1 MKKYLV
7 LVLSLILAF
16 GLLTGCEKKVEGDAL
31 IVGATAKPHSE
42 ILEIVKPTL
51 AEEGINLI
59 IKEYTD
65 YILINPALN
74 DGEIDANFFQHV
86 QYLGEY
92 NDKNDTSLTEVVKV
106 HSEPMG
112 VYSNSIKNL
121 ADIPKGTTVGIPND
135 ATNGGRALLL
145 LENEGIITLKEDA
158 GLIATDVDIVE
169 NPKEIVIQ
177 MMDAP
182 MLVRALEDLPICV
195 INSNYALEGNLNPVE
210 DAIAME
216 PTDSPYA
223 NILVVK
229 AGDEN
234 REDIQKLAKAL
245 QSEEIRSFLEEKYQG
260 ACVPAF

>member
-16 GLLTGCEKKVEGDAL
+16 VLLTGCEKKVEGDAL

-92 NDKNDTSLTEVVKV
+92 NDKNDTNLTEVVKV

-112 VYSNSIKNL
+112 VYSNSIKSL
-121 ADIPKGTTVGIPND
+121 ACP
-135 ATNGGRALLL
+135 RAQL
-145 LENEGIITLKEDA
+145 
-158 GLIATDVDIVE
+158 
-169 NPKEIVIQ
+169 
-177 MMDAP
+177 
-182 MLVRALEDLPICV
+182 
-195 INSNYALEGNLNPVE
+195 
-210 DAIAME
+210 
-216 PTDSPYA
+216 
-223 NILVVK
+223 
-229 AGDEN
+229 
-234 REDIQKLAKAL
+234 
-245 QSEEIRSFLEEKYQG
+245 
-260 ACVPAF
+260 

>member
-1 MKKYLV
+1 M
-7 LVLSLILAF
+7 
-16 GLLTGCEKKVEGDAL
+16 
-31 IVGATAKPHSE
+31 P
-42 ILEIVKPTL
+42 
-51 AEEGINLI
+51 
-59 IKEYTD
+59 
-65 YILINPALN
+65 
-74 DGEIDANFFQHV
+74 Q
-86 QYLGEY
+86 
-92 NDKNDTSLTEVVKV
+92 
-106 HSEPMG
+106 
-112 VYSNSIKNL
+112 
-121 ADIPKGTTVGIPND
+121 GTTIGIPND

-145 LENEGIITLKEDA
+145 LENEGIITLKKDA

-216 PTDSPYA
+216 PADSPYA

-245 QSEEIRSFLEEKYQG
+245 QSEEVRSFLEEKYQG